1 MKLKKLITNVQQWS
15 IDRGLDKADSKKQLL
30 KLYEEFGELASG
42 LAKGNKE
49 VVKDSI
55 GDVVVVLI
63 ILAQQQDIRQIS
75 DLCIIFDNLSTNNLM
90 PRASELIGLISLR
103 VRRKTEKTIEEYI
116 VRLFSCLRT
125 IAKRENLKFED
136 CLSQAWNEIKD
147 RKGKLID
154 GVWVKEEDFKIKT
167 RPAQKIDLSKIN
179 VGKINAANWPK
190 LNNPFKEDKVNNPSH
205 YKGKFGLEAIEVVRN
220 FAGNLTAVQGFY
232 WGNAIKYLLRFQGK
246 NGLED
251 LKKARKNLDWLIEE
265 MENDRD

>member
-1 MKLKKLITNVQQWS
+1 MKLQKLITNVQQWS
-15 IDRGLDKADSKKQLL
+15 IDRGLDKADSKKQML

-42 LAKGNKE
+42 IAKGNKE

-63 ILAQQQDIRQIS
+63 ILAQQQGLEKIS
-75 DLCIIFDNLSTNNLM
+75 DFNIICNRLQESDLM
-90 PRASELIGLISLR
+90 PQASETIGLISLR
-103 VRRKTEKTIEEYI
+103 VRRTKSEVEEPI
-116 VRLFSCLRT
+116 VRLISYLRT
-125 IAKRENLKFED
+125 IAKYENLKFED

-154 GVWVKEEDFKIKT
+154 GVWVYEQVLDEI
-167 RPAQKIDLSKIN
+167 IE
-179 VGKINAANWPK
+179 
-190 LNNPFKEDKVNNPSH
+190 EDKVNNPSH
-205 YKGKFGLEAIEVVRN
+205 YKGKFGLEAIDVVRN

-265 MENDRD
+265 MEKGDLANK

>member
-1 MKLKKLITNVQQWS
+1 MKFKELITNVQQWS

-63 ILAQQQDIRQIS
+63 ILAQQQGIRQIS
-75 DLCIIFDNLSTNNLM
+75 DFCVIFDHLSINDLI

-103 VRRKTEKTIEEYI
+103 VRRATEDTIEEYT
-116 VRLFSCLRT
+116 VRLISCLRT
-125 IAKRENLKFED
+125 IAKSENLKFED

-154 GVWVKEEDFKIKT
+154 GVWVKEED
-167 RPAQKIDLSKIN
+167 
-179 VGKINAANWPK
+179 
-190 LNNPFKEDKVNNPSH
+190 
-205 YKGKFGLEAIEVVRN
+205 
-220 FAGNLTAVQGFY
+220 
-232 WGNAIKYLLRFQGK
+232 
-246 NGLED
+246 
-251 LKKARKNLDWLIEE
+251 LK
-265 MENDRD
+265 

>member
-1 MKLKKLITNVQQWS
+1 MKLQKLITNVQQWS
-15 IDRGLDKADSKKQLL
+15 IDRGLDKADSKKQML

-63 ILAQQQDIRQIS
+63 ILAQQQGIRQIS
-75 DLCIIFDNLSTNNLM
+75 YFCIIFDNLSTNNLM

-103 VRRKTEKTIEEYI
+103 VRRKTEETIEEYI

-136 CLSQAWNEIKD
+136 CLLQAWNEIKD

-154 GVWVKEEDFKIKT
+154 GVWVKEED
-167 RPAQKIDLSKIN
+167 L
-179 VGKINAANWPK
+179 
-190 LNNPFKEDKVNNPSH
+190 
-205 YKGKFGLEAIEVVRN
+205 
-220 FAGNLTAVQGFY
+220 
-232 WGNAIKYLLRFQGK
+232 
-246 NGLED
+246 
-251 LKKARKNLDWLIEE
+251 
-265 MENDRD
+265 